1 MARQS
6 GAGRRP
12 AEWTAEALIEAIRS
26 GTREQ
31 KRARLRRIGIL
42 TADGS
47 IASKYKDWGSKPSRT
62 PELE

>member
-47 IASKYKDWGSKPSRT
+47 IASK
-62 PELE
+62 